1 MQIIFTNLINTIN
14 NNRFLSI
21 LVTAILIFLGIFA
34 VIYIIKL
41 LSNIRH
47 YIVNKSNSFY
57 LNNLKLQNNG
67 PTTLTMSERVELTNS
82 ILDLITFILVIAS
95 LVQFVEMFLKK
106 TSPAIYKAMG
116 VYLPLI
122 TTNCA
127 VLGVAL
133 DNISAGYNF
142 VEAVVA
148 GLAVSVGFTVVI
160 YIFATIREKLEIA
173 DVPESF
179 KGVPIA
185 LITVGIMAC
194 AIAGI
199 AGLV

>member
-1 MQIIFTNLINTIN
+1 MELFALFISLLLVNNVVLSKFYAVCPLLGVSKSSKNALSMGAAVTFVIF
-14 NNRFLSI
+14 
-21 LVTAILIFLGIFA
+21 VAA
-34 VIYIIKL
+34 VITYFL
-41 LSNIRH
+41 YYNVLEPLNIV
-47 YIVNKSNSFY
+47 Y
-57 LNNLKLQNNG
+57 
-67 PTTLTMSERVELTNS
+67 M
-82 ILDLITFILVIAS
+82 DLITFILVIAS

-133 DNISAGYNF
+133 DNISAGYNLI
-142 VEAVVA
+142 EATVA

-160 YIFATIREKLEIA
+160 YVFATIREKLEIA